1 MDNDSKTEV
10 LMSKGDKDDVKEPE
24 TIADQS
30 QECDR
35 ESEHKEFSIY
45 THFMLRLCLLTAGSI
60 IFAIAF
66 LEAMKITDFDATKL
80 ILLEVCLFVLLVFIV
95 GVSVALTK
103 MRHESKVKG
112 TISVLLY
119 FSALIAIVS
128 FLLVWAFFKATPV

>member
-1 MDNDSKTEV
+1 
-10 LMSKGDKDDVKEPE
+10 MSEEAKNVVKEPE
-24 TIADQS
+24 AIAEQP
-30 QECDR
+30 QEFDR

-45 THFMLRLCLLTAGSI
+45 TNFMLTLCLLTAVSM

-66 LEAMKITDFDATKL
+66 LKAMKITDFDATKL

>member
-1 MDNDSKTEV
+1 MNDRNSVT
-10 LMSKGDKDDVKEPE
+10 MSEEEKNVVKEPKA
-24 TIADQS
+24 IAEQP
-30 QECDR
+30 QERDR

-45 THFMLRLCLLTAGSI
+45 THFMLRLCFLSGCLM

-66 LEAMKITDFDATKL
+66 LEAMKITGFDATKL
-80 ILLEVCLFVLLVFIV
+80 ILLEVCLLVLLVFIV